1 MAIKRMDDAE
11 NSTMATDLFAAL
23 FIVMLLAVGTTPAVK
38 KAAADRDLT
47 TEIPDKQPKRLS
59 LYANNDGALHFSQ
72 DLDRAIPLASLSSV
86 LQEKVE
92 SGKPDEVAIFFS
104 EDATAGLIYRVM
116 DLVEDTLAKQNRDQ
130 PLPVGFVIISPI

>member
-11 NSTMATDLFAAL
+11 NSMMTTDLFAAL

-59 LYANNDGALHFSQ
+59 LYVTNDGALHFSQ
-72 DLDRAIPLASLSSV
+72 DLDRAIPLVSLSSV
-86 LQEKVE
+86 LQKKIE
-92 SGKPDEVAIFFS
+92 SGKPDEVAILFS

-116 DLVEDTLAKQNRDQ
+116 DLVEDALAKQNRDQ
-130 PLPVGFVIISPI
+130 PLPVGFDIISH

>member
-11 NSTMATDLFAAL
+11 NSMMTTDLFAAL

-59 LYANNDGALHFSQ
+59 LYVTNDGALHFSQ
-72 DLDRAIPLASLSSV
+72 DLDRAILLESLSSV
-86 LQEKVE
+86 LQKKIK
-92 SGKPDEVAIFFS
+92 SGKPDEVAILFS

-116 DLVEDTLAKQNRDQ
+116 DLVEDALAKQNRDQ
-130 PLPVGFVIISPI
+130 PLPVGFDIISH